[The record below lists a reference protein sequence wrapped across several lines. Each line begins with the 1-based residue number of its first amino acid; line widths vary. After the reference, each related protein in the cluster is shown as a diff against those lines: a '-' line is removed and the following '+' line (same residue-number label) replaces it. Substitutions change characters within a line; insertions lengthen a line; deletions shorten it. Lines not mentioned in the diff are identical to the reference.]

1 MNNAQLL
8 AEIQEANVSFL
19 TLAQNLLKADRAAGE
34 RMLGVSGQV
43 ASTLQSLTP
52 AQLSSIARSNTL
64 LSRIDMDSDDLVF
77 GLLTSSH
84 RRPLGDGVGRA
95 AAEAAAAPVKVAA

>member
-1 MNNAQLL
+1 MNNAQIL
-8 AEIQEANVSFL
+8 AEIQEVNASFL

-43 ASTLQSLTP
+43 ATTLQSLTP
-52 AQLSSIARSNTL
+52 AQRSSIARSNTL
-64 LSRIDMDSDDLVF
+64 LSRVDMDSDDLVF

-84 RRPLGDGVGRA
+84 RRPLGDGVGQA
-95 AAEAAAAPVKVAA
+95 AAVSNAAKVAA